1 MKTDKVLVAC
11 PKCGHT
17 QHEPAS
23 AYSSVCKKCRQY
35 FRVEEVLK
43 AAAQAGKTVAAPS
56 RDFRHVT
63 CFQCGTDLEVSPS
76 AQSTM
81 CKRCSSHLDL
91 RDYVITNAVSKNFRT
106 RGRFIVEEGGYVF
119 NTETF
124 VADAVIKGRFHGK
137 LVADYSLEI
146 HRTAEIKGSF
156 KTGKLIIPAGCVF
169 RWPEAIIAVNADISG
184 ELIASVKS
192 TGKIVLRSTAR
203 LFGNVEA
210 GALEV
215 EPGAVVVGVMQ
226 IGQKPAAVA
235 VVTSV
240 VETSQP
246 LLFPETAGTPPPP
259 AKAPPK
265 ARVRTDRKTES
276 IARERGSEKSS
287 AAEPETK
294 TPTKPT
300 LRTASIFRN
309 RSAG

>member
-1 MKTDKVLVAC
+1 MKPDKVLVAC

-43 AAAQAGKTVAAPS
+43 AAAPAGKAASTPS
-56 RDFRHVT
+56 REFRHVT
-63 CFQCGTDLEVSPS
+63 CFQCGTNLEVSPS

-106 RGRFIVEEGGYVF
+106 RGRFVVEEGGYVF

-137 LVADYSLEI
+137 LIADYSLEI

-156 KTGKLIIPAGCVF
+156 KTGRLIIPAGCVF
-169 RWPEAIIAVNADISG
+169 RWPEVITPVNADISG
-184 ELIASVKS
+184 ELIANLKS

-215 EPGAVVVGVMQ
+215 EPGAIVVGVMR
-226 IGQKPAAVA
+226 IGQKPAAIEVI
-235 VVTSV
+235 TSV

-246 LLFPETAGTPPPP
+246 MLFPETAGTPPPP
-259 AKAPPK
+259 AKEPPK
-265 ARVRTDRKTES
+265 ARVRAES
-276 IARERGSEKSS
+276 K
-287 AAEPETK
+287 AEPAAGMARTSD
-294 TPTKPT
+294 TNTSARPA
-300 LRTASIFRN
+300 LRTSSIFRK
-309 RSAG
+309 RSVG